1 MPKILSASA
10 VDASNAILVVKI
22 PGSFIPP
29 LYYTLSLNEEASTS
43 RCPSADGT
51 FATEQETTCTLS
63 DLKTATT
70 YEVTVTAIDG
80 MGRSSSASLP
90 KTFITPSRLRMPLT
104 AVHAGNV
111 GLTSGMRAAQ

>member
-10 VDASNAILVVKI
+10 VDASNAIVVVQI
-22 PGSFIPP
+22 LDSATPV
-29 LYYTLSLNEEASTS
+29 YYTLSLNEKAITS

-70 YEVTVTAIDG
+70 YGVTVTAFDR
-80 MGRSSSASLP
+80 MGGFSSASLP
-90 KTFITPSRLRMPLT
+90 KTFMTPSRLGMHLT
-104 AVHAGNV
+104 GVRASNV
-111 GLTSGMRAAQ
+111 GSPQS